1 MPTLAE
7 FLEDLKP
14 ATKYAYQSGI
24 FAILDS
30 VYGIQRKNGRVSEV
44 EKVEYEKLS
53 QQFIAKTPDE
63 ITKAL
68 INYAAKNQDKPPK
81 SVSGYV
87 TAMKEFVAANDIE
100 LSIKNQKE
108 LKKKMPKGSARTI
121 EADLDHEKI
130 RVLLSHADIKMKAI
144 ILLAASS
151 GMRQGELM
159 QLEMDDID
167 LSNKIGKIKIRA
179 EYTKGNEQRITYCS
193 KEAAAALREWY
204 KVRDRYIENKPNG
217 IESKRDFTNKIFPFT
232 AENARISFENILKK
246 AQLFNQD
253 RNTQRSDIHLH
264 MFRKFFSSQLR
275 VGVPIDRVECLMGH
289 EGYLSD
295 AYRRYSQKQ
304 IQDFYER
311 NERLVTVQLPKE
323 IQEIEREFTY
333 KVQGHSEILEDIVRK
348 NIAMEKKIDD
358 LTAENQE
365 LKKEIDTR
373 VKGLE
378 SMLTVFQ
385 ARIVELGI
393 TPEILEKNILRE
405 RKEESARHRDG
416 KTRVPSE

>member
-1 MPTLAE
+1 
-7 FLEDLKP
+7 
-14 ATKYAYQSGI
+14 
-24 FAILDS
+24 
-30 VYGIQRKNGRVSEV
+30 
-44 EKVEYEKLS
+44 
-53 QQFIAKTPDE
+53 
-63 ITKAL
+63 
-68 INYAAKNQDKPPK
+68 
-81 SVSGYV
+81 
-87 TAMKEFVAANDIE
+87 
-100 LSIKNQKE
+100 
-108 LKKKMPKGSARTI
+108 
-121 EADLDHEKI
+121 
-130 RVLLSHADIKMKAI
+130 
-144 ILLAASS
+144 
-151 GMRQGELM
+151 
-159 QLEMDDID
+159 
-167 LSNKIGKIKIRA
+167 
-179 EYTKGNEQRITYCS
+179 
-193 KEAAAALREWY
+193 
-204 KVRDRYIENKPNG
+204 
-217 IESKRDFTNKIFPFT
+217 
-232 AENARISFENILKK
+232 
-246 AQLFNQD
+246 
-253 RNTQRSDIHLH
+253 

-275 VGVPIDRVECLMGH
+275 VGVPIDIVECLMGH